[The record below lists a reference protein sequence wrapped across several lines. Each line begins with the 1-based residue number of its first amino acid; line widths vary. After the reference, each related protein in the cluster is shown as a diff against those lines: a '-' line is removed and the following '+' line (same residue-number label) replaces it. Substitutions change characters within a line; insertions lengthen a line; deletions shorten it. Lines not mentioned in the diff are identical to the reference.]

1 MVMCQIEKLQ
11 SCIRTYLGGKI
22 EPSGPVPPKP
32 DGVSGRRAVGLNRNP
47 VTVAFS
53 MGSKVKIGS
62 FFNQKFFTSLGR
74 NFSKLVTAG
83 TVGTLSVTGRWL
95 G

>member
-1 MVMCQIEKLQ
+1 MIC
-11 SCIRTYLGGKI
+11 TYLGGKI

-32 DGVSGRRAVGLNRNP
+32 DGVSGRRAVGLNRKP
-47 VTVAFS
+47 VTVAFNI
-53 MGSKVKIGS
+53 GSKVAT
-62 FFNQKFFTSLGR
+62 FFDQKFFTSLGR

-83 TVGTLSVTGRWL
+83 TVGTLSVTGRAL